1 MTAPVAS
8 FELKDGTQL
17 TLYPNR
23 VVHEGG
29 GNLEIV
35 PLAHLAAVRVAFE
48 RDARKLNW
56 VIALLI
62 AALTLAAAA
71 GPLLGWSSSAA
82 AKIAEHARKESL
94 DAVLLAVFSA
104 IVGFARMLP
113 TIATALGAI
122 AAALALV
129 FVLGRTTLTLSFAAV
144 ERAYAVRG
152 RNRPLIEFAEVLGEQ
167 LAARGK

>member
-48 RDARKLNW
+48 RDARTLNW
-56 VIALLI
+56 AIALLV
-62 AALTLAAAA
+62 AALALGAAA
-71 GPLLGWSSSAA
+71 GPLLGWSTAA
-82 AKIAEHARKESL
+82 AARIAEHARKESL
-94 DAVLLAVFSA
+94 DAVLLATFSA
-104 IVGFARMLP
+104 IAGGARTLP

-122 AAALALV
+122 AAALSLV

-144 ERAYAVRG
+144 ERAYAMRG
-152 RNRPLIEFAEVLGEQ
+152 RNRQLIEFAEVLGEQ
-167 LAARGK
+167 LAARVK